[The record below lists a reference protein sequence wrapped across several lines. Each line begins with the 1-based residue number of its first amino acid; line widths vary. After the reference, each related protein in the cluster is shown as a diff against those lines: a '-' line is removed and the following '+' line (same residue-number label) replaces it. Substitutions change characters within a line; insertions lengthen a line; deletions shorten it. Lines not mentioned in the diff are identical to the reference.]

1 MKTVDEFELTATTGA
16 TILPEDNGMA
26 EEPSTS
32 ARHTGVSVLTVPTNR
47 VEFTDHSNVM
57 AESPMAGTSSRTLV
71 NLRSPAVG
79 RATVATY
86 TRPSTI
92 KAACTPVGDNR
103 NTDMSPWFSPNSEVS
118 TSV

>member
-57 AESPMAGTSSRTLV
+57 AESPMAGTLICDPQQ
-71 NLRSPAVG
+71 LGEP
-79 RATVATY
+79 
-86 TRPSTI
+86 PWPH
-92 KAACTPVGDNR
+92 TPDHPR
-103 NTDMSPWFSPNSEVS
+103 
-118 TSV
+118 